1 MPQHEDQRD
10 NDAKKKT
17 GCYAHWSIR
26 AGFQGPTG
34 DLLELLPACS
44 FRQPPERDW
53 LYTHTHWRYPCILVC
68 MCAYIYECVKNRS
81 HILCLSLNAWLDLL
95 LLNTFDQGHEMG
107 HLQQRKREQMKCVD
121 TIRCGSGHD
130 KHLFTFIRRC
140 KVSGETKGA
149 SIKSP
154 GILRTKWWEEQKNGF
169 TTIPAK
175 LMEPLGYP
183 HREMK
188 QKSGREG
195 QQDGAMGKSGCSTD
209 DLSLISRTHKV
220 EGEN

>member
-1 MPQHEDQRD
+1 MP
-10 NDAKKKT
+10 
-17 GCYAHWSIR
+17 
-26 AGFQGPTG
+26 
-34 DLLELLPACS
+34 DLTS
-44 FRQPPERDW
+44 
-53 LYTHTHWRYPCILVC
+53 
-68 MCAYIYECVKNRS
+68 
-81 HILCLSLNAWLDLL
+81 L
-95 LLNTFDQGHEMG
+95 LLNAFDQGREMG

-154 GILRTKWWEEQKNGF
+154 GVLRTKRWEEQKNGF

-175 LMEPLGYP
+175 LTEPPGYP

-195 QQDGAMGKSGCSTD
+195 QQDGAVGKSGCSTD

-220 EGEN
+220 EGGKERTNSPKLSSDFNGTHAHASAHTCITTQTL